1 MIISCPNCN
10 KQFKIEPSLIPD
22 NGRDVKCG
30 SCDHVWFYKLEDK
43 TEDNTREPLPLS
55 DDFVDKKIENKIDS
69 KIIENNNEPNGT
81 SSHKNIDDKK
91 DKSEDEIVEKQ
102 IPVKNKIKKNT
113 SSKFFSYLVV
123 SIISF
128 VALIILID
136 TLKVPLI
143 NVFPGLEIILFNLF
157 EILKDIKLFIID
169 LY

>member
-10 KQFKIEPSLIPD
+10 KQFKINPSLIPD

-30 SCDHVWFYKLEDK
+30 SCDHVWFYKI
-43 TEDNTREPLPLS
+43 EDNKIEPLPLS
-55 DDFVDKKIENKIDS
+55 DDFADKEIEDEIDNKID
-69 KIIENNNEPNGT
+69 ENINESNDV
-81 SSHKNIDDKK
+81 SLQKDIDDKN
-91 DKSEDEIVEKQ
+91 DK
-102 IPVKNKIKKNT
+102 PVKNKIKKNT
-113 SSKFFSYLVV
+113 SGKFFSYLVV

-143 NVFPGLEIILFNLF
+143 NVFPGLEILLFNLF

>member
-10 KQFKIEPSLIPD
+10 KQFKINTSLIPD

-30 SCDHVWFYKLEDK
+30 SCDHVWFYKI
-43 TEDNTREPLPLS
+43 EDNKIEPLPLS
-55 DDFVDKKIENKIDS
+55 DDFADKEI
-69 KIIENNNEPNGT
+69 
-81 SSHKNIDDKK
+81 
-91 DKSEDEIVEKQ
+91 EDEIDNKIEENINESNDVSLQKDINDKNDKPE
-102 IPVKNKIKKNT
+102 KNKIKKNT
-113 SSKFFSYLVV
+113 SGKFFSYLVV

-143 NVFPGLEIILFNLF
+143 NVFPGLEILLFNLF

>member
-10 KQFKIEPSLIPD
+10 KQFKINPSLIPD

-30 SCDHVWFYKLEDK
+30 SCDHVWFYKI
-43 TEDNTREPLPLS
+43 EDNKIEPLPLN
-55 DDFVDKKIENKIDS
+55 DDFADKEIEDEIDNKIE
-69 KIIENNNEPNGT
+69 ENINESNDV
-81 SSHKNIDDKK
+81 SLQKDIDDKN
-91 DKSEDEIVEKQ
+91 DK
-102 IPVKNKIKKNT
+102 PVKNKIKKNT
-113 SSKFFSYLVV
+113 SGKFFSYLLV

-143 NVFPGLEIILFNLF
+143 NVFPGIEIILFNIF
-157 EILKDIKLFIID
+157 EILKDINLFIIA

>member
-10 KQFKIEPSLIPD
+10 KQFKINHSLIPD

-30 SCDHVWFYKLEDK
+30 SCYHVWFYKI
-43 TEDNTREPLPLS
+43 EDNKIEPLPLS
-55 DDFVDKKIENKIDS
+55 DDFANKEIEDEIDNKIEENINKSNDVS
-69 KIIENNNEPNGT
+69 LQKD
-81 SSHKNIDDKK
+81 IDDKN
-91 DKSEDEIVEKQ
+91 DK
-102 IPVKNKIKKNT
+102 PVKNKIKKNT
-113 SSKFFSYLVV
+113 SGKFFSYLVV

-143 NVFPGLEIILFNLF
+143 NVFPGLEILLFNLF
-157 EILKDIKLFIID
+157 EILKDIKFFIID

>member
-1 MIISCPNCN
+1 MIISCPNCI
-10 KQFKIEPSLIPD
+10 KQFKINPSLIPD

-30 SCDHVWFYKLEDK
+30 SCDHVWFYKI
-43 TEDNTREPLPLS
+43 EDNKIEPLPLS
-55 DDFVDKKIENKIDS
+55 DDFADKEIEDEIDNKIE
-69 KIIENNNEPNGT
+69 ENINESNNV
-81 SSHKNIDDKK
+81 SLQKDIDDKN
-91 DKSEDEIVEKQ
+91 DK
-102 IPVKNKIKKNT
+102 PVKNKIKKNT
-113 SSKFFSYLVV
+113 SGKFFSYLVV

-143 NVFPGLEIILFNLF
+143 NVFPGLEILLFNLF

>member
-1 MIISCPNCN
+1 MIISCSNCN
-10 KQFKIEPSLIPD
+10 KQFKINPSLIPD

-30 SCDHVWFYKLEDK
+30 SCNHIWFYKLEDNK
-43 TEDNTREPLPLS
+43 TELPPLIDN
-55 DDFVDKKIENKIDS
+55 FVDKKIEDVIDNKIVDDIN
-69 KIIENNNEPNGT
+69 KPNDV
-81 SSHKNIDDKK
+81 SLEKEIDDKI
-91 DKSEDEIVEKQ
+91 DKIEDKIHEKPK
-102 IPVKNKIKKNT
+102 PVKNKIKKNT
-113 SSKFFSYLVV
+113 SGKFFSYLLV

-143 NVFPGLEIILFNLF
+143 NVFPGLEILLFNLF

>member
-10 KQFKIEPSLIPD
+10 KQFKINPSLIPD

-30 SCDHVWFYKLEDK
+30 SCDHVWFYKIEENK
-43 TEDNTREPLPLS
+43 IEPLSLS
-55 DDFVDKKIENKIDS
+55 DDLADKEIEDEINNKIV
-69 KIIENNNEPNGT
+69 ENINESNEV
-81 SSHKNIDDKK
+81 SLQKDIDDKN
-91 DKSEDEIVEKQ
+91 DK
-102 IPVKNKIKKNT
+102 PVKNKIKKNT
-113 SSKFFSYLVV
+113 SGKFFSYLVV

-143 NVFPGLEIILFNLF
+143 NVFPGLEILLFNLF

>member
-10 KQFKIEPSLIPD
+10 KQFKINPSLIPD

-30 SCDHVWFYKLEDK
+30 SCNHIWFYKIEYNK
-43 TEDNTREPLPLS
+43 KEPLPLS
-55 DDFVDKKIENKIDS
+55 DNFTDKKIEDEIDNKIVES
-69 KIIENNNEPNGT
+69 INETNNESIPND
-81 SSHKNIDDKK
+81 IDDK
-91 DKSEDEIVEKQ
+91 IYEKQ

-113 SSKFFSYLVV
+113 SGKFFSYLVV

-128 VALIILID
+128 AALIILID

-143 NVFPGLEIILFNLF
+143 NVFPDLEILLFNLF

>member
-1 MIISCPNCN
+1 MIIGCPNCN
-10 KQFKIEPSLIPD
+10 KQFKINLSLIPD

-30 SCDHVWFYKLEDK
+30 SCDHVWFYKI
-43 TEDNTREPLPLS
+43 EDNNVEPLPLH
-55 DDFVDKKIENKIDS
+55 DDFADKEIKDEIDNKIVDN
-69 KIIENNNEPNGT
+69 INEPNDL
-81 SSHKNIDDKK
+81 SSQKDIDDRINKTD
-91 DKSEDEIVEKQ
+91 DKITEKQ
-102 IPVKNKIKKNT
+102 KPVKNKIKKNT
-113 SSKFFSYLVV
+113 SGKFFSYLLV

-143 NVFPGLEIILFNLF
+143 NVFPGLEILLFNLF

>member
-10 KQFKIEPSLIPD
+10 KQFKINPSLIPD

-30 SCDHVWFYKLEDK
+30 SCDHVWFYKLENNK
-43 TEDNTREPLPLS
+43 TESAPLIDNFE
-55 DDFVDKKIENKIDS
+55 DKKIEDEIDNKIVDN
-69 KIIENNNEPNGT
+69 INEPNDA
-81 SSHKNIDDKK
+81 SLQNDIDDKK
-91 DKSEDEIVEKQ
+91 DKTENKIAKKQ
-102 IPVKNKIKKNT
+102 ISAKNNITKNS

-143 NVFPGLEIILFNLF
+143 NVFPGLEIFLFNLF

>member
-10 KQFKIEPSLIPD
+10 KQFKINPSLIPD

-30 SCDHVWFYKLEDK
+30 SCDHVWFYKLD
-43 TEDNTREPLPLS
+43 DNTREPLPLS
-55 DDFVDKKIENKIDS
+55 DDFADKKIKNKTDS
-69 KIIENNNEPNGT
+69 KTIDNNNEPNDT
-81 SSHKNIDDKK
+81 SSQKNIDDKK
-91 DKSEDEIVEKQ
+91 DQIVKKQ
-102 IPVKNKIKKNT
+102 ILVKNEIKKNT
-113 SSKFFSYLVV
+113 RSKFFSYLVV

-143 NVFPGLEIILFNLF
+143 NVFPDLEILLFNLF

>member
-1 MIISCPNCN
+1 MIISCSNCN
-10 KQFKIEPSLIPD
+10 KQFKINPSLIPD

-30 SCDHVWFYKLEDK
+30 SCNHIWFYKLEDNK
-43 TEDNTREPLPLS
+43 TELPPLIDNFE
-55 DDFVDKKIENKIDS
+55 DKKIEDVIDNKIVDDIN
-69 KIIENNNEPNGT
+69 KPNDV
-81 SSHKNIDDKK
+81 SLEKEIDDRI
-91 DKSEDEIVEKQ
+91 DKIEDKIPEKQ
-102 IPVKNKIKKNT
+102 KPLKNKIKKNT
-113 SSKFFSYLVV
+113 SGKFFSYLLV

-143 NVFPGLEIILFNLF
+143 NVFPGLEILLFNLF